1 MKKTKYDINIW
12 NRYFESENEPR
23 DIESILTEE
32 LNVHVC
38 PFFMHAKKKNGPAY
52 EPNTLTCFFRSLQRY
67 LKDKNS
73 VLTYSKIKSSM
84 KLEKCCQLKK
94 VVVRENAQAARELI
108 VNEEDQLFRLG
119 EFGDSTPEALQRTV

>member
-1 MKKTKYDINIW
+1 M
-12 NRYFESENEPR
+12 
-23 DIESILTEE
+23 
-32 LNVHVC
+32 
-38 PFFMHAKKKNGPAY
+38 
-52 EPNTLTCFFRSLQRY
+52 FFRSLQRY

-94 VVVRENAQAARELI
+94 VVVRENAQAARERI

-119 EFGDSTPEALQRTV
+119 EFGDSNPEALQRTV